1 MAGGGETAK
10 GSESNKVSAV
20 RPEDLDC
27 DGRRATGLAH
37 GHLPGRARAM
47 RGGRCAAMRIYMLLV
62 DAPRAPFPPCETGRS
77 SQSADLP
84 DSPGA
89 ADSAA
94 TDGSQV
100 PSQGSGPTETVPSLE
115 RFRATYVWC
124 EEWMAAGSGDLH
136 GGLQVVLLLT
146 FSCWARPASASGGR
160 LGRANTIRSGQEAL
174 RVQQGKGV

>member
-1 MAGGGETAK
+1 
-10 GSESNKVSAV
+10 
-20 RPEDLDC
+20 
-27 DGRRATGLAH
+27 
-37 GHLPGRARAM
+37 
-47 RGGRCAAMRIYMLLV
+47 MRIYMLLV

-94 TDGSQV
+94 TGGSQV
-100 PSQGSGPTETVPSLE
+100 PSQGSRPTETVPSLE
-115 RFRATYVWC
+115 RFRATNVLC
-124 EEWMAAGSGDLH
+124 KEWMAAGSGDLH

-174 RVQQGKGV
+174 RVQQGKGSLTKNRSLAGGSRRRRACLFGANVSREAGEGGSGVEVWGLGKAS